1 MPQGRECVRQI
12 EDCLWR
18 NSAQPSGRLRRPATR
33 ARHCRHGGGAG
44 AWFEVLPHRLPGT
57 PGWLIA
63 QAGGVRPKDFWLH
76 STGLGILKGDRSVAS
91 RNSQTG
97 CDLTTDEL
105 VQLVRAG
112 NTDYYRE
119 IVNRY
124 QRDVLRIVT
133 CTLYDR
139 SRTEDLVQQVF
150 VNAFLHLA
158 DFELG
163 RDFGA
168 WLRTIARNAVREHL
182 RNNARYEQ
190 RLKAYGD
197 LVNQR
202 WENDDRAV
210 EFDESMR
217 QALQDCMQ
225 RLPPKAARTIRLRY
239 HEGLDF
245 STMAARMNT
254 TAGALRNLLSRVRV
268 QLREC
273 IERGLARQGDS

>member
-1 MPQGRECVRQI
+1 MG
-12 EDCLWR
+12 
-18 NSAQPSGRLRRPATR
+18 
-33 ARHCRHGGGAG
+33 
-44 AWFEVLPHRLPGT
+44 
-57 PGWLIA
+57 
-63 QAGGVRPKDFWLH
+63 
-76 STGLGILKGDRSVAS
+76 S

-105 VQLVRAG
+105 VQLVRAE
-112 NTDYYRE
+112 NTDYYQE

-124 QRDVLRIVT
+124 QRDVLRIVSF
-133 CTLYDR
+133 TLYDR
-139 SRTEDLVQQVF
+139 SQTEDLVQQVF

-182 RNNARYEQ
+182 RHNARYKR
-190 RLKAYGD
+190 RLKVYAE
-197 LVNQR
+197 LVSQR
-202 WENDDRAV
+202 WEDDERAV
-210 EFDESMR
+210 ELEESMQ
-217 QALQDCMQ
+217 QALHDCMQ
-225 RLPPKAARTIRLRY
+225 RLSHKAARAIRLRY

-268 QLREC
+268 RLREC
-273 IERGLARQGDS
+273 IERRLARQGDS

>member
-1 MPQGRECVRQI
+1 VATSDPQPV
-12 EDCLWR
+12 
-18 NSAQPSGRLRRPATR
+18 S
-33 ARHCRHGGGAG
+33 
-44 AWFEVLPHRLPGT
+44 
-57 PGWLIA
+57 
-63 QAGGVRPKDFWLH
+63 
-76 STGLGILKGDRSVAS
+76 
-91 RNSQTG
+91 
-97 CDLTTDEL
+97 DLTTDEL
-105 VQLVRAG
+105 VQLVRGG

-124 QRDVLRIVT
+124 QREVLRIVA

-150 VNAFLHLA
+150 VNAFLHLT

-182 RNNARYEQ
+182 RNNARYER
-190 RLKAYGD
+190 RLRAYGD

-202 WENDDRAV
+202 WEDDDRAV

-217 QALQDCMQ
+217 QALHDCMQ

-245 STMAARMNT
+245 RTMAARMNT

>member
-1 MPQGRECVRQI
+1 
-12 EDCLWR
+12 
-18 NSAQPSGRLRRPATR
+18 
-33 ARHCRHGGGAG
+33 
-44 AWFEVLPHRLPGT
+44 
-57 PGWLIA
+57 
-63 QAGGVRPKDFWLH
+63 
-76 STGLGILKGDRSVAS
+76 VAS

-105 VQLVRAG
+105 VRRVRGG
-112 NTDYYRE
+112 NTDDYEE

-124 QRDVLRIVT
+124 QREILRIVSL
-133 CTLYDR
+133 TLYDR
-139 SRTEDLVQQVF
+139 SQTEDIVQQVF
-150 VNAFLHLA
+150 VNAFVHLA

-182 RNNARYEQ
+182 RNHARYDR
-190 RLKAYGD
+190 RLRAYGE

-202 WENDDRAV
+202 WEDDDRAV
-210 EFDESMR
+210 DFDESLR
-217 QALQDCMQ
+217 QALHNCLQ

-245 STMAARMNT
+245 RTMAARMNT

-273 IERGLARQGDS
+273 IERGLARQGDSCIVSKNLP

>member
-1 MPQGRECVRQI
+1 
-12 EDCLWR
+12 
-18 NSAQPSGRLRRPATR
+18 
-33 ARHCRHGGGAG
+33 
-44 AWFEVLPHRLPGT
+44 
-57 PGWLIA
+57 
-63 QAGGVRPKDFWLH
+63 
-76 STGLGILKGDRSVAS
+76 VAS